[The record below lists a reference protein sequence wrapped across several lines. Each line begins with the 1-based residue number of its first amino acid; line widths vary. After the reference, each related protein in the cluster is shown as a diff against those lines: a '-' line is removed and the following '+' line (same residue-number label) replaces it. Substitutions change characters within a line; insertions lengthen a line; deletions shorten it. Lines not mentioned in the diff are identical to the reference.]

1 LTGEKGIAE
10 LVFTFFRLLG
20 REPVQ
25 IRKGIWQVFLDAS
38 LAKALDGW
46 RGKERLFQYTFD
58 RRLADTYGAE
68 LIAPGSYRLDT
79 ILQAVRNQA
88 RLSRAHLPHDLFHE
102 PSIRSSLFQ
111 RLVGKAG
118 SSIRLYVLNLER
130 SFSPYLWVVSL
141 VSRITHQRS
150 DAIHHSC
157 VDLRTGRVTPLP
169 ISNQLFVGGLPP
181 GGTIRNRVLSYK
193 QAYSL
198 LCQHIARELED
209 QDQSWAEKAWE
220 FLEEEQAKLAR
231 YYEGTGD
238 QEQLA
243 ARQKA
248 LAENYAPRVLV
259 QPVRGALLYVPSF
272 NYKLVEVGRAERV
285 FHATYDPLTHEVII
299 PDGDYS
305 VPNRSSSS

>member
-1 LTGEKGIAE
+1 MTGEKGIAE

-181 GGTIRNRVLSYK
+181 GGRSATGCSATSKHILCSASTLPGSWKTRIRAGPRKLGSFSRK
-193 QAYSL
+193 SRPSWPATTKAPGIKSSL
-198 LCQHIARELED
+198 RPGKRHWQKTMHPASWSN
-209 QDQSWAEKAWE
+209 QSA
-220 FLEEEQAKLAR
+220 
-231 YYEGTGD
+231 G
-238 QEQLA
+238 
-243 ARQKA
+243 
-248 LAENYAPRVLV
+248 
-259 QPVRGALLYVPSF
+259 
-272 NYKLVEVGRAERV
+272 
-285 FHATYDPLTHEVII
+285 
-299 PDGDYS
+299 
-305 VPNRSSSS
+305 RSSMFPVSTTS